1 MPYIPSCKDEELFLK
16 NYDASKYQNPAVAAD
31 TALFALDGGAVR
43 ILLIKRGG
51 YPYKGCW
58 ALPGGF
64 VNIDEDILDSAKR
77 ELFEETGIKD
87 VYMEQA
93 FVWGSVDRDPRA
105 RAITVSYIA
114 LADYSKLCAKAGDDA
129 ADAKWFSI
137 DSYTKKEQDGITEIS
152 YTLSGSEILLPIVTY
167 PTGRIQQISRKQSG
181 GLAFDH
187 AESIAYSFECLKSR
201 MRNEQFL
208 EFALSD
214 SDMRTR
220 TKKAIFNI

>member
-16 NYDASKYQNPAVAAD
+16 NYDAGKYQNPAVAAD
-31 TALFALDGGAVR
+31 TVLFALDGES
-43 ILLIKRGG
+43 IKLLLIKRGG

-64 VNIDEDILDSAKR
+64 VNIDEDILESARR
-77 ELFEETGIKD
+77 ELFEETGIKN

-105 RAITVSYIA
+105 RVITVSYIA

-129 ADAKWFSI
+129 AEAVWFNI
-137 DSYTKKEQDGITEIS
+137 DSYTKKEQNGITSIA
-152 YTLSGSEILLPIVTY
+152 YTLSAEETLSAIVSY
-167 PTGRIQQISRKQSG
+167 PTGRIQMMSRKQSG

-201 MRNEQFL
+201 IRNEQFL
-208 EFALSD
+208 QFAFSD
-214 SDMRTR
+214 NDMRTR
-220 TKKAIFNI
+220 AKKTIFNI